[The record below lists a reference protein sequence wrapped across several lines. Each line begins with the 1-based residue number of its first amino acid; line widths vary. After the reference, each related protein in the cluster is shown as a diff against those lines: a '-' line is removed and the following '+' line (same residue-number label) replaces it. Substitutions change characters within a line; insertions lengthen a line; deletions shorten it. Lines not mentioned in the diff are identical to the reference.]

1 MAFIGTPVVTQ
12 ITDSVV
18 RITGV
23 SLANDTSG
31 TIGLFG
37 CLASPDIILPES
49 FHVEPYNY
57 LGTDIGVAPAVI
69 VEVNLVSQLGHPG
82 PIAVGK
88 TGTTVQN
95 FQISLAAGTLGDSED
110 DPPGLEIYIRYHQ

>member
-12 ITDSVV
+12 ITDQVV

-37 CLASPDIILPES
+37 CLASPDIILPET
-49 FHVEPYNY
+49 FQVEPYNY
-57 LGTDIGVAPAVI
+57 LGQDIGFQAAI
-69 VEVNLVSQLGHPG
+69 SVEAHPVSQLGHPG

-88 TGTTVQN
+88 TGTTLQS

-110 DPPGLEIYIRYHQ
+110 DPPGLEIWIRYHQ